1 MKLEGAIV
9 NFLGDSITQGVG
21 ASSPEHVYP
30 HIIEKRFGLKKANNY
45 GISGTRFAKQT
56 KPSDEP
62 SFDLD
67 FCSRVE
73 GMDPEADAVVVFGG
87 TNDFGHGDAPLGTPA
102 DRTKDTFWGA
112 CHELMRSL
120 VEKYPG
126 KPVVICTPLHRITED
141 VPTGDNKPEPVA
153 VLDEYIEIIRTVA
166 RYYALPILDLNA
178 VSGIQ
183 PRVPAIQE
191 ALCPDGL
198 HPNNAGQEILAKCVS
213 NFLLYNV

>member
-1 MKLEGAIV
+1 MELKGKIV
-9 NFLGDSITQGVG
+9 NFLGDSITEGVG
-21 ASSPEHVYP
+21 ASAPEKVYP
-30 HIIEKRFGLKKANNY
+30 YLIKEKYGLEKANNY

-56 KPSDEP
+56 KPSEP
-62 SFDLD
+62 ASFDLD
-67 FCSRVE
+67 FCSRVAE
-73 GMDPEADAVVVFGG
+73 MDPEADAVVVFGG
-87 TNDFGHGDAPLGTPA
+87 TNDFGHGDAPLGSPE

-126 KPVVICTPLHRITED
+126 KPVVICTPLHRLYEHI
-141 VPTGDNKPEPVA
+141 PTGDNKPEPVA

-166 RYYALPILDLNA
+166 RYYALPVLDLNA
-178 VSGIQ
+178 VTGIQ

-198 HPNNAGQEILAKCVS
+198 HPNDAGQAILARCIG
-213 NFLLYNV
+213 NFLSYNV

>member
-1 MKLEGAIV
+1 MKLEGTII

-30 HIIEKRFGLKKANNY
+30 YIIKERFGLKKANNY
-45 GISGTRFAKQT
+45 GISGTRFARQT

-67 FCSRVE
+67 FCSRVAD
-73 GMDPEADAVVVFGG
+73 MDPEADAVVVFGG

-141 VPTGDNKPEPVA
+141 VPTGDNKPAPVA

-166 RYYALPILDLNA
+166 RYYALPILDLNV

-198 HPNNAGQEILAKCVS
+198 HPNDAGQEILAKCVS

>member
-1 MKLEGAIV
+1 MLLEGKVV

-21 ASSPEHVYP
+21 VSAPEFVYP
-30 HIIEKRFGLKKANNY
+30 NLIKEKHNLAKANNY

-67 FCSRVE
+67 FCSRVA
-73 GMDPEADAVVVFGG
+73 GMDPDADAVVVFGG
-87 TNDFGHGDAPLGTPA
+87 TNDFGHGDAPLGSPE
-102 DRTKDTFWGA
+102 DRTYDTFWGA
-112 CHELMRSL
+112 CHQLMRSL
-120 VEKYPG
+120 TEKYPG
-126 KPVVICTPLHRITED
+126 KPVVICTPLHRITEHI
-141 VPTGDNKPEPVA
+141 PTGDNKPAPVA

-166 RYYALPILDLNA
+166 RYYSLPVLDLNA

-198 HPNNAGQEILAKCVS
+198 HPNDAGHVRLAECIG
-213 NFLLYNV
+213 NFLRYNV